1 MSPSCEPCQS
11 PYISSLLVVA
21 SPWATNGD
29 VALPGKKSSFFFSR
43 DRMLGVMLS
52 QKQFHK
58 SCQGSY
64 EPFVSSAKVEGRVDV
79 GKIWLEKVRAS
90 F

>member
-1 MSPSCEPCQS
+1 
-11 PYISSLLVVA
+11 
-21 SPWATNGD
+21 
-29 VALPGKKSSFFFSR
+29 
-43 DRMLGVMLS
+43 MLGVIFS

-58 SCQGSY
+58 SCQESY
-64 EPFVSSAKVEGRVDV
+64 KPFVSSAKVEGGVEV